1 MITFQQLQEG
11 VYDPNIFKAFFLA
24 GGPGSGKSYAV
35 QKGFGQKSQKI
46 TVTAQG
52 LKVVNSDSV
61 FETYLKQAR
70 LNFQM
75 PPSQGAERDAQR
87 TRAKRATKLRQ
98 DNYVEGRLGLVI
110 DGTGKDYG
118 KISTEASN
126 LKQIGYDVHM
136 VYINTSLEVALER
149 NKKRDRVVPEKIV
162 ITSWKQVQANIGKF
176 NSFFGSKNFLV
187 IDNNDPDEVI
197 WPEIQKAI
205 NRMINK
211 KVNNFIAK
219 AWIAQQLALKRSG
232 FDRK

>member
-11 VYDPNIFKAFFLA
+11 VYDPNIFKAFFLS

-35 QKGFGQKSQKI
+35 QKGFGQQSQKI

-75 PPSQGAERDAQR
+75 PPEQGSEREVLR
-87 TRAKRATKLRQ
+87 TKAKRATKLKQ

-136 VYINTSLEVALER
+136 IYINTSLEVALER
-149 NKKRDRVVPEKIV
+149 NKERERVVPEKIV
-162 ITSWKQVQANIGKF
+162 ISSWKQVQANIGKF

-187 IDNNDPDEVI
+187 IDNNDPNEVI
-197 WPEIQKAI
+197 WPKIQKGI
-205 NRMINK
+205 NRMINR
-211 KVNNFIAK
+211 KVDNHIAK

-232 FDRK
+232 FGRK